1 MARTVDP
8 VRLTQRRSLILA
20 AAYRQF
26 ATTGYERTTTAS
38 ICREA
43 GISSGTFFHYFPTK
57 LAVLVMLLHAN
68 AESTTQHLDRIS
80 RFDRGLPAILDHV
93 REVERERATEH
104 SAGFANA
111 IAGVVHLPQVAAA
124 VNESAS
130 SIDDFLRGHLE
141 VANAQGDVRSDV
153 APEQLAAWTR
163 WLLDGAARDPLGAT
177 PPAGALIQAV
187 QTLLT
192 SR

>member
-1 MARTVDP
+1 MPRTVDP
-8 VRLTQRRSLILA
+8 VRLTQRRALILA

-38 ICREA
+38 ICSEA

-57 LAVLVMLLHAN
+57 LAVFVMLLQAN
-68 AESTTQHLDRIS
+68 AESTAQHLERIT

-104 SAGFANA
+104 STGFANA
-111 IAGVVHLPQVAAA
+111 IAGVAHLPEVAAA
-124 VNESAS
+124 VHEGAS

-141 VANAQGDVRSDV
+141 VASVEGQVREDSS
-153 APEQLAAWTR
+153 PEQLATWTR
-163 WLLDGAARDPLGAT
+163 WLLDGAARDTSGTT
-177 PPAGALIQAV
+177 PPAGTVIQAV
-187 QTLLT
+187 QALLT